1 MSMKKSMK
9 FLVAA
14 LALAALSTPAFA
26 LEHEVSGRFAS
37 FFAVSNYSTPN
48 DFNGRLDK
56 DASTTNWFDQRL
68 RLGYIA
74 KANENVKLVTKF
86 ELDYAFWGNSAL
98 TNGRGQGGGIG
109 ADAVNL
115 ETKNIYLDWTASNC
129 NTKIGMQSYDDAF
142 SGIIFSTD
150 MAGILLTHKYSNAT
164 ASAGFFRWNDSAGK
178 GLFGINKETGLPGR
192 NSQDLFVLDGKYNI
206 SKDVKVGAA
215 YYYIQD
221 DTNVPE
227 TTTTTIATGAV
238 PIGFTADGTPI
249 YDFADA
255 TSTTTP
261 GGGRDAKV
269 HTIGFNAAT
278 SLGAVNI
285 NGFVLGQFG
294 DYNTKEDA
302 KGYAAKL
309 AANTAVGTGTL
320 RLDALYV
327 AGGKNQLY
335 ITRDKNGYYDN
346 EMMILSRDKNQ
357 TTIDNAVVYDVNN
370 NGEGVIM
377 AAIGFDQPFSP
388 TLTGS
393 ANVGFAMVANNEAA
407 NVNISTNMFGDPFSP
422 VSADDD
428 TLGTEV
434 NVELVKKATDNVT
447 LSARAAYLFIGDH
460 YTGNPDNPY
469 AVQTMVSYKF

>member
-26 LEHEVSGRFAS
+26 IEHEVSGRFAS

-129 NTKIGMQSYDDAF
+129 NAKIGMQSYDDAF

-150 MAGILLTHKYSNAT
+150 MAGILLSHKYSNAT
-164 ASAGFFRWNDSAGK
+164 ASVGFFRWEDSAGG
-178 GLFGINKETGLPGR
+178 GLFGANDPHGLPGQ
-192 NSQDLFVLDGKYNI
+192 NVQDLFVLDGKYNV
-206 SKDVKVGAA
+206 SKDLKVGAA

-221 DTNVPE
+221 DADIDTNPDENV
-227 TTTTTIATGAV
+227 
-238 PIGFTADGTPI
+238 
-249 YDFADA
+249 
-255 TSTTTP
+255 TSLVN
-261 GGGRDAKV
+261 RDAKV
-269 HTIGFNAAT
+269 HTLGVNAAT
-278 SLGAVNI
+278 ALGAVNI
-285 NGFVLGQFG
+285 NGFLLGQFG
-294 DYNTKEDA
+294 DYDTTEDA

-327 AGGKNQLY
+327 AGGSNQLY

-370 NGEGVIM
+370 HGEGVIM

-393 ANVGFAMVANNEAA
+393 ANVGFAMVEDNQGALG
-407 NVNISTNMFGDPFSP
+407 TDPDEDY
-422 VSADDD
+422 V
-428 TLGTEV
+428 GTEV